1 MLLLNQTQTLIS
13 MGKNLVFKKKN
24 VVWALVAG
32 VGLHPVGRGRPESL
46 LQQFLRCAPGR
57 NSLGA
62 CLSAVLNQ
70 MRTFMANG

>member
-1 MLLLNQTQTLIS
+1 MLFLNQIQTLIS

-32 VGLHPVGRGRPESL
+32 VGLHPVGQGRPESL

-70 MRTFMANG
+70 MRTFIANG

>member
-13 MGKNLVFKKKN
+13 IGKKLVFKKKN

-46 LQQFLRCAPGR
+46 LQQFCGVP
-57 NSLGA
+57 LGGILWGHA
-62 CLSAVLNQ
+62 SAL
-70 MRTFMANG
+70 F